1 MPTPPASGYTH
12 PCSASALAAGSTPY
26 SRASGIDYLAEY
38 ATRYNTVEVDQWFW
52 AMPEPATAAQYASVT
67 PADFRFTVKL
77 PNTLTLTRIVL
88 VPLVVWLIITHEMA
102 AAFVLFLLAGLSDA
116 ADGYLAKRF
125 GWHTE
130 LGAYLDPIA
139 DKALL
144 VSIYLMLGFTNHLP
158 VLCVPR
164 TSSALIS

>member
-77 PNTLTLTRIVL
+77 PNMLTLTHLYPTKAEPALRPNPQFL
-88 VPLVVWLIITHEMA
+88 PVPL
-102 AAFVLFLLAGLSDA
+102 FQDVLARLPAPSREDRHAHAPARIPQQREDEFAG
-116 ADGYLAKRF
+116 
-125 GWHTE
+125 HI
-130 LGAYLDPIA
+130 P
-139 DKALL
+139 
-144 VSIYLMLGFTNHLP
+144 
-158 VLCVPR
+158 
-164 TSSALIS
+164 